1 MVLQSHRV
9 TLRQFAAAAILAI
22 AIGSPIVE
30 LCDSWDPTFQD
41 GNDTEA
47 QAVVVALC
55 VGVVLVIGTIAVTAH
70 IRALASS
77 LCPEAVVARVMRF
90 PARWLAA
97 PIPTSSPPIPLRV

>member
-1 MVLQSHRV
+1 V
-9 TLRQFAAAAILAI
+9 TFRQLAAATILAI
-22 AIGSPIVE
+22 ALGSPIVE
-30 LCDSWDPTFQD
+30 LCDQWDPTFQD

-55 VGVVLVIGTIAVTAH
+55 IGVVLVIGTIPVVAQ

-77 LCPEAVVARVMRF
+77 LCPDAVVARVVRF